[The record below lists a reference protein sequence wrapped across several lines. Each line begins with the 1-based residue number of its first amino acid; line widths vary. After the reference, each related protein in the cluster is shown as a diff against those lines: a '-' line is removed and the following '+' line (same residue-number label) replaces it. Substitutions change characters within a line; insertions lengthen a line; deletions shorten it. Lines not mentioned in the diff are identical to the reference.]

1 MKKVTAVCS
10 FSIFCYTQVDVSD
23 DFEFESSDPS
33 ERIDELESLLGVRF
47 DELIPEPQVKAHES
61 INDLTF
67 DMWYDVSV
75 D

>member
-33 ERIDELESLLGVRF
+33 RLGVRF

-67 DMWYDVSV
+67 DMWYDVSL